1 MKINITNEYRQCNL
15 CGQGSY
21 IQVKFVND
29 TPNGT
34 INVLVCKS
42 CMSSIWKTIENV
54 ESIPCAK
61 CGKPIRA
68 ERILKESESGYD
80 YRSVTPGQE
89 DPTTGVVFCY
99 MCSSGAI

>member
-1 MKINITNEYRQCNL
+1 MKINKTNEYRPCNL

-34 INVLVCKS
+34 INVSVCKS
-42 CMSSIWKTIENV
+42 CMSNIWKTIENV
-54 ESIPCAK
+54 KSIPCAK

-68 ERILKESESGYD
+68 ERILKELSLGMIID
-80 YRSVTPGQE
+80 YSGQE
-89 DPTTGVVFCY
+89 DPTTGVVFCD
-99 MCSSGAI
+99 MCSSGTI

>member
-1 MKINITNEYRQCNL
+1 MKINITNEYRPCNL

-21 IQVKFVND
+21 IQVEFVSD

-34 INVLVCKS
+34 INVHVCKS

-61 CGKPIRA
+61 CGKPIRV
-68 ERILKESESGYD
+68 EGFLRNLSLGMNIDLLLQDKKILQLE
-80 YRSVTPGQE
+80 
-89 DPTTGVVFCY
+89 
-99 MCSSGAI
+99 

>member
-1 MKINITNEYRQCNL
+1 MAKVLTF
-15 CGQGSY
+15 
-21 IQVKFVND
+21 KFVND

-42 CMSSIWKTIENV
+42 CMSSIWKTFENV
-54 ESIPCAK
+54 ESIPFAN
-61 CGKPIRA
+61 CGKHIRA
-68 ERILKESESGYD
+68 ELILKESESGYD

>member
-1 MKINITNEYRQCNL
+1 VAKVITFR
-15 CGQGSY
+15 
-21 IQVKFVND
+21 FVND

-42 CMSSIWKTIENV
+42 CMSNIWKTTIENV

-68 ERILKESESGYD
+68 ERILKESESGYE
-80 YRSVTPGQE
+80 YRSVTPEQE
-89 DPTTGVVFCY
+89 DPTTGVVFCD

>member
-21 IQVKFVND
+21 IQVEFVND
-29 TPNGT
+29 PLNGT
-34 INVLVCKS
+34 INVCLCKS
-42 CMSSIWKTIENV
+42 CISSIWKTIENV
-54 ESIPCAK
+54 ESFPCAK
-61 CGKPIRA
+61 CGKFIRA
-68 ERILKESESGYD
+68 ERLLKESESGYD

>member
-1 MKINITNEYRQCNL
+1 MKINITNEDRQCNL

-21 IQVKFVND
+21 IQVEFVND
-29 TPNGT
+29 TLNGT
-34 INVLVCKS
+34 INVRLCKS
-42 CMSSIWKTIENV
+42 CISSIWKTIENV

>member
-1 MKINITNEYRQCNL
+1 MKINITNEYRPCNL

-34 INVLVCKS
+34 INVSVCKS
-42 CMSSIWKTIENV
+42 CMSNIWKTFENV

-61 CGKPIRA
+61 CEKPY
-68 ERILKESESGYD
+68 ELKGFLRNMSLGMIID
-80 YRSVTPGQE
+80 YSGQE
-89 DPTTGVVFCY
+89 DPTTGVVFCD

>member
-1 MKINITNEYRQCNL
+1 MKINITNEYRLCNL

-34 INVLVCKS
+34 INVRVSKS

-54 ESIPCAK
+54 ESILCAK
-61 CGKPIRA
+61 CRKPIRP

-89 DPTTGVVFCY
+89 DPITEVVFCD
-99 MCSSGAI
+99 MCFSGAI

>member
-1 MKINITNEYRQCNL
+1 MKINKTNEYRPCNL
-15 CGQGSY
+15 CGQGSH

-34 INVLVCKS
+34 INVRVCKS

-68 ERILKESESGYD
+68 ERILKESESGYN
-80 YRSVTPGQE
+80 YRSVTLGQV
-89 DPTTGVVFCY
+89 DPTTGVVFCD